1 MRKTVSAFA
10 LIGAFISGQAF
21 AEPIHRWDGFYGGAN
36 IGGTWGHADSDVSCS
51 SSVFFACPIA
61 AALGTPPSSFSSN
74 TSGVIGGGQ
83 LGYNF
88 QYVHWVFGAETD
100 FSWTNAD
107 GSDTQN
113 QNLLGFLP
121 TTTTVSEKLDWLGTV
136 RGRLGY
142 ASGDLLVYATGGL
155 AYAKVKD
162 SFAYNVSFI
171 APPPFFSATGGSSDT
186 QTGWT
191 VGGGAELALDKSWS
205 LKGEYL
211 FYDLGSQSFSAPW
224 TFLGFAVPGT
234 FPVETKI
241 DGQIA
246 RVGLNYNF
254 H

>member
-1 MRKTVSAFA
+1 MRKMLSAFA
-10 LIGAFISGQAF
+10 LISAFAAGQAS

-36 IGGTWGHADSDVSCS
+36 IGGTWGQADSDVTCS

-61 AALGTPPSSFSSN
+61 AALGTPPSSFSSD
-74 TSGVIGGGQ
+74 TKGVIGGGQ

-88 QYVHWVFGAETD
+88 QYFHWVVGAETD
-100 FSWTNAD
+100 FNWTNAD
-107 GSDTQN
+107 SSETQN

-121 TTTTVSEKLDWLGTV
+121 VTATASEKLDWLGTV
-136 RGRLGY
+136 RGRVGY

-162 SFAYNVSFI
+162 AFTYNVSAFGV
-171 APPPFFSATGGSSDT
+171 PFFSATGGGSDT

-191 VGGGAELALDKSWS
+191 VGGGAELALDKYWS
-205 LKGEYL
+205 IKGEYL
-211 FYDLGSQSFSAPW
+211 FYDLGSQSVQAPW
-224 TFLGFAVPGT
+224 TFLGVAVPGSFAT
-234 FPVETKI
+234 EMKI